1 MFNTIQIIKTE
12 AQYDA
17 ALARTQS
24 LIRAEPA
31 EGTATFDE
39 LSILI
44 SMVEAYESQHYPIVF
59 AQNKFIENPIEA
71 IKFQIQILGLTD
83 EQVNKLFGSPI
94 RKVAIL
100 TGQKKLSLAMI
111 RRLHQELKIP
121 AETLIAT
128 Y

>member
-17 ALARTQS
+17 ALSRTQS
-24 LIRAEPA
+24 LIRSEPS
-31 EGTATFDE
+31 EGTAAFDE

-44 SMVEAYESQHYPIVF
+44 SLVETYESQHYPIVF
-59 AQNKFIENPIEA
+59 AQNNTIENPIEA
-71 IKFQIQILGLTD
+71 IKFQIQVLGLTD
-83 EQVNKLFGSPI
+83 EQVDKLFGSAI
-94 RKVAIL
+94 RKSAIL

-111 RRLHQELKIP
+111 RRLHEHLKIP

>member
-17 ALARTQS
+17 ALSRTQS
-24 LIRAEPA
+24 LIRSEPA
-31 EGTATFDE
+31 VGTAEFDE
-39 LSILI
+39 LNLLI
-44 SMVEAYESQHYPIVF
+44 STIEAYEAQHYPIIF
-59 AQNKFIENPIEA
+59 AKDKFTENPIEA
-71 IKFQIQILGLTD
+71 IKLQIQILGLTD
-83 EQVNKLFGSPI
+83 EQVDKLFGSPM

-100 TGQKKLSLAMI
+100 TGQKKLSLAII